1 MITLAPISK
10 NIQRTLRQ
18 KIAMLKKGT
27 GGQVYDKKTDD
38 WIDGNY
44 AFNMPLS
51 TEGKPSISQ
60 NYMFART
67 PWLRMTS
74 FTPMQGTNNTAVV
87 IMGGE
92 VGLSEK
98 IQNIMG
104 TVNNE
109 KDGISTEIS
118 TEISTR
124 KTLSGFKDLYRKS
137 GNIPYRPIAGVK
149 DISIEYKGGGMKLGA
164 TRTGEINWTCWD
176 WEQLDRLTPH
186 FLHHG
191 KTVLLEWGWSGI
203 GDLKDTQVYPLLN
216 DGTLNFDADKL
227 DKLTEKLLTHIQSQ
241 NGHYDAMLGLVQ
253 NFDWSVNE
261 NGGFDCNTTIISPGV
276 TLLQNKQDDFK
287 SIQKSA
293 IATLVVKGDYSHYTI
308 PGDLKELYKYIT
320 FSDYMSNFWN
330 QINEM
335 IIPKIRKI
343 VKTEVVSQKTG
354 QTKKIYKL
362 DDNTNKISDDKLKN
376 QIIST
381 YKFSL
386 KKSSSK
392 KIYTRKKKDW
402 LGNFIDDENGPY
414 VIDYVEA
421 SKETVG
427 KHPTYYVTWGWFEDN
442 ILSRFFGETSDDKVI
457 SAIRSIESTYNNEG
471 NIEYVYSKFTD
482 SNYLMTVNSKKWLI
496 PKINDTVFS
505 KIIKEFGFKEER
517 KSKEDMKFEEN
528 KTYIG
533 DGGVEIRKIYF
544 NVAWLAE
551 KLKDKSDIQQV
562 IQTIWDD
569 FSSEY
574 GGVYKFKLDYDDTN
588 SRLVVKEEG
597 YTISNVDEVDELK
610 PYEFPVWQDDS
621 IVKSQTINAK
631 LPDRMKI
638 AAMYGSNPDE
648 NETDNKID
656 SYDIIAAKAWGR
668 MMKSITTDE
677 KNMSEAE
684 KIQKRFA
691 DLLTGKSEMP
701 GKENRKFGRIDG
713 DITKPITINSDDGI
727 RVHDKIRQTVT
738 SRAIKEFQELYESDT
753 EDEIEKIEDVGA
765 YKRTRSKSLSYLAS
779 GVLDSY
785 GEIYNIENEGSWPRY
800 IIMKPEVLT
809 ILQSLLRGDEDG
821 IGKNIQPLIPI
832 EFELEID
839 GTGGMFPG
847 NSFHSSYLAQ
857 RYKEEAVFQMV
868 GVGHKIDSS
877 GWTTSI
883 KGQIRVKA
891 VDSILDDR
899 LIPKNV
905 VLDPKGIDPQ
915 TGEPFTQERIS
926 ELLANGMVIKD
937 SAGFSELTVGEMKEV
952 IKESQSEWTAEII
965 ADGSI
970 DDLGKYT
977 GEQFTPENGDTVL
990 DANKFFI
997 EQAGEDAV
1005 GQYFQFGGKTY
1016 KAKSMEELSVLTP
1029 TIRTSLSTGFGS
1041 GQGNYYTISSMAKG
1055 LGIPQGTIISA
1066 LKSKYPNWDGK
1077 PATVQVG
1084 WSYP

>member
-27 GGQVYDKKTDD
+27 GGQVYDKKKDD
-38 WIDGNY
+38 WVDGNY

-343 VKTEVVSQKTG
+343 VKTEVVSQKTA

-701 GKENRKFGRIDG
+701 GKKNRKFGRIDG

-738 SRAIKEFQELYESDT
+738 SRAIKEFQELYESDN
-753 EDEIEKIEDVGA
+753 DEVEKFDDVVA

-785 GEIYNIENEGSWPRY
+785 GEIYNIENEGPFPRY

-839 GTGGMFPG
+839 GTGGVFPG

-883 KGQIRVKA
+883 KGQIRTKPINNIKDKKLAEEKSKLKQERNEITEKELADFTAGTGIYTKKTRGGSKRENMSEEKKRAYAA
-891 VDSILDDR
+891 VIKHNAELKTDSSVSDILKKCPDGNFAKCMMNSDITAAEYKKLKDLKDSGKLTFTVDGAPLDTDAISSSGLDDM
-899 LIPKNV
+899 IPSTFGYGEPGTNVFGSISQMAKELGVEQSVIEDNLKSRYNWNGVAKNV
-905 VLDPKGIDPQ
+905 
-915 TGEPFTQERIS
+915 
-926 ELLANGMVIKD
+926 
-937 SAGFSELTVGEMKEV
+937 
-952 IKESQSEWTAEII
+952 
-965 ADGSI
+965 
-970 DDLGKYT
+970 
-977 GEQFTPENGDTVL
+977 
-990 DANKFFI
+990 
-997 EQAGEDAV
+997 QAGWT
-1005 GQYFQFGGKTY
+1005 F
-1016 KAKSMEELSVLTP
+1016 P
-1029 TIRTSLSTGFGS
+1029 R
-1041 GQGNYYTISSMAKG
+1041 
-1055 LGIPQGTIISA
+1055 
-1066 LKSKYPNWDGK
+1066 
-1077 PATVQVG
+1077 
-1084 WSYP
+1084 

>member
-137 GNIPYRPIAGVK
+137 GNITYRPIAGVK

-203 GDLKDTQVYPLLN
+203 GDLKDTQVYPLFN
-216 DGTLNFDADKL
+216 DGKLNFDADKL

-343 VKTEVVSQKTG
+343 VKTEVVSQKTA

-386 KKSSSK
+386 KKSSVK
-392 KIYTRKKKDW
+392 KIYTGEENHFFG
-402 LGNFIDDENGPY
+402 LIVSIDETGPY

-701 GKENRKFGRIDG
+701 GKKNRKFGRIDG

-738 SRAIKEFQELYESDT
+738 GRAIKEFQELYESDN
-753 EDEIEKIEDVGA
+753 DEVEKFDDVVA

-785 GEIYNIENEGSWPRY
+785 GEIYNIENEGPFPRY

-839 GTGGMFPG
+839 GTGGVFPG

-883 KGQIRVKA
+883 KGQIRTKPINNIKDKKLAEEKSKLKQERNEITEKELADFTAGTGIYTKKTRGGSKRENMSEEKKRAYAA
-891 VDSILDDR
+891 VIKHNAELKTDSSVSDILKKCPDGNFAKCMMNSDITAAEYKKLKDLKDSGKLTFTVDGAPLDTDAISSSGLDDM
-899 LIPKNV
+899 IPSTFGYGEPGTNVFGSISQMAKELGVEQSVIEDNLKSRYNWNGVAKNV
-905 VLDPKGIDPQ
+905 
-915 TGEPFTQERIS
+915 
-926 ELLANGMVIKD
+926 
-937 SAGFSELTVGEMKEV
+937 
-952 IKESQSEWTAEII
+952 
-965 ADGSI
+965 
-970 DDLGKYT
+970 
-977 GEQFTPENGDTVL
+977 
-990 DANKFFI
+990 
-997 EQAGEDAV
+997 QAGWT
-1005 GQYFQFGGKTY
+1005 F
-1016 KAKSMEELSVLTP
+1016 P
-1029 TIRTSLSTGFGS
+1029 R
-1041 GQGNYYTISSMAKG
+1041 
-1055 LGIPQGTIISA
+1055 
-1066 LKSKYPNWDGK
+1066 
-1077 PATVQVG
+1077 
-1084 WSYP
+1084 